1 MMDIKKKQIQMVIP
15 GPAEGLLT
23 SEKWHLSGLHRHGP
37 LKFSQSLVD
46 HIRALPWEDEFL
58 TSGSALCGSL
68 AKRWLQPILGSVD
81 KNKVIDQKI
90 HPVISLATNSQ

>member
-1 MMDIKKKQIQMVIP
+1 MIIP
-15 GPAEGLLT
+15 GPAEDLPT
-23 SEKWHLSGLHRHGP
+23 SEKWHLSVQHRHGP
-37 LKFSQSLVD
+37 LKFFQYLVV

-81 KNKVIDQKI
+81 KNKVIDQNIGHYLIDHKFI
-90 HPVISLATNSQ
+90 